1 MRITAS
7 AISLN
12 VDDPTAS
19 AEFLKRHFGFAE
31 EMAADGFVS
40 LARED
45 AGFNLI
51 FLRTG
56 LASFKPER
64 LRGHRVD
71 GLLVVFVVD
80 DVDGEYARLKSNGV
94 AITTPIQTEPWGER
108 YFQVTDPNDVTIQ
121 LVQWVTIPSAPSDE

>member
-1 MRITAS
+1 MNITAS

-12 VDDPTAS
+12 VDDPTGS
-19 AEFLKRHFGFAE
+19 AAFVKRHFGFAE
-31 EMAADGFVS
+31 QMTADGFVS

-64 LRGHRVD
+64 LRGHRAD

-80 DVDGEYARLKSNGV
+80 DVDGEYARLQHEGI
-94 AITTPIQTEPWGER
+94 AITTPIETEPWGER
-108 YFQVTDPNDVTIQ
+108 YFQVTDPNGVTIQ
-121 LVQWVTIPSAPSDE
+121 LVQWLQVPPSCGS